1 MNGSDDLRAEEW
13 QVLGVVV
20 AVLVVGIVTLDAVV
34 GGKGESSI
42 RCEDE
47 CDDVREEMHFEL

>member
-1 MNGSDDLRAEEW
+1 MNAFHDLRAEEW

-20 AVLVVGIVTLDAVV
+20 VVLVVGTVTLNAVV
-34 GGKGESSI
+34 GGKGERSI

-47 CDDVREEMHFEL
+47 CNDVREEMHFEL